1 MSLKIVLLLLL
12 IIFLKIPQ
20 KCDVEQFPSRQPWVE
35 SLHGQHHHE
44 FREKLRRSSPISY
57 YSNTLSTHRMLLG
70 GDIETNP
77 GPASTTSSGL
87 TPTNDK
93 QNSKKATTKRKAP
106 ICSLCEKTVRI
117 NSKRLIC
124 TYCELLIHLHRR
136 KHKIPNNFKH
146 QKCERLDLFF
156 LRFNRATVS
165 ESER

>member
-1 MSLKIVLLLLL
+1 MSLKIVLLLLI

-117 NSKRLIC
+117 NSKRLVC

-156 LRFNRATVS
+156 LRFN
-165 ESER
+165 